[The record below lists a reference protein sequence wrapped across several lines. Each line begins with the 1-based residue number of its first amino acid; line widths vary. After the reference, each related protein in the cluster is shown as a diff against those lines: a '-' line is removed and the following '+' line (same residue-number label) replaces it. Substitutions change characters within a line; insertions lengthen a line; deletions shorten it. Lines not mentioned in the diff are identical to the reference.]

1 LPHATSATQHCV
13 RPFVERDIERVAD
26 LHRRVFR
33 GGGPTDAA
41 SVDPY
46 RRYFADVFLS
56 EGRSRSLV
64 FDRDGIVLGFL
75 GVVHRPMTFKGR
87 PVVMAACSQF
97 AVDPAGRGQVGL
109 RLLKACFAGPQDLT
123 ISDEAGDNTRV
134 IWEWCAGET
143 VPVCSLQWMRPLQP
157 AALALALL
165 ARRKSPALRRTALIA
180 AARLVD
186 AVVSRTG
193 TVRLLATRG
202 SRHDLDE
209 ATLVKGLT
217 AIEGGRALLPE
228 YDERSVDWAIRRAG
242 QRPGY
247 GPVRKIAVRTGR
259 DGISGWFLYCLS
271 DDGIA
276 EVLQV
281 AARPNAVSTVL
292 DHLFEDAE
300 QQGAS
305 GVCGRLEPRLLAAL
319 SDRRVLFFRGN
330 YWTLLH
336 TRDTGLR
343 HAIHGGNAFLS
354 PLEGEWCLR
363 YP

>member
-1 LPHATSATQHCV
+1 M
-13 RPFVERDIERVAD
+13 
-26 LHRRVFR
+26 
-33 GGGPTDAA
+33 DAA
-41 SVDPY
+41 WADGY

-56 EGRSRSLV
+56 ERRSPSLV
-64 FDRDGIVLGFL
+64 FERDGVVLGFL
-75 GVVHRPMTFKGR
+75 GVVHRPMTFNGR
-87 PVVMAACSQF
+87 QVVMAACSQF
-97 AVDPAGRGQVGL
+97 VVDPAGRGQVGL

-143 VPVCSLQWMRPLQP
+143 VPACSLRWMRPLQP

-165 ARRKSPALRRTALIA
+165 ARRKSPALRCTALIA
-180 AARLVD
+180 AARLAD

-193 TVRLLATRG
+193 TVRLRVTRG

-209 ATLVKGLT
+209 ATLTKGLP

-228 YDERSVDWAIRRAG
+228 YDERSADWAIRRAG

-247 GPVRKIAVRTGR
+247 GPVRKIAVRTGS
-259 DGISGWFLYCLS
+259 DAISGWLLYCVS

-281 AARPNAVSTVL
+281 AARPDAVSTVL
-292 DHLFEDAE
+292 DHLFEDAA
-300 QQGAS
+300 QQGAA

-319 SDRRVLFFRGN
+319 SDKRVLLFRGAD
-330 YWTLLH
+330 WMLLH
-336 TRDTGLR
+336 SRNPELR
-343 HAIHGGNAFLS
+343 HAIHCGDAFLS
-354 PLEGEWCLR
+354 RIEGEWCLR

>member
-1 LPHATSATQHCV
+1 
-13 RPFVERDIERVAD
+13 
-26 LHRRVFR
+26 VFR
-33 GGGPTDAA
+33 GGGARDAA
-41 SVDPY
+41 STDGY
-46 RRYFADVFLS
+46 RRYFADVFLG
-56 EGRSRSLV
+56 ERRGRSLV
-64 FDRDGIVLGFL
+64 FDRDGVVLGFL
-75 GVVHRPMTFKGR
+75 GVVHRPMTFNGR
-87 PVVMAACSQF
+87 PVVMAVCSQF
-97 AVDPAGRGQVGL
+97 VVDPAGRGQVGL

-143 VPVCSLQWMRPLQP
+143 VPVCSLRWMRPLRP
-157 AALALALL
+157 AAVALALL
-165 ARRKSPALRRTALIA
+165 ARRTSPALRSTALTA
-180 AARLVD
+180 AARLAD

-202 SRHDLDE
+202 SRHDLNE
-209 ATLVKGLT
+209 ATLAKGLR
-217 AIEGGRALLPE
+217 AIEGTRALLPE
-228 YDERSVDWAIRRAG
+228 YDGRSAAWAVRRAG

-259 DGISGWFLYCLS
+259 DGITGWFLYCLG

-281 AARPNAVSTVL
+281 VARPGAANSVL

-300 QQGAS
+300 QQGAA
-305 GVCGRLEPRLLAAL
+305 GICGRLEPRLLAAL
-319 SDRRVLFFRGN
+319 SDRRVLFFRGS